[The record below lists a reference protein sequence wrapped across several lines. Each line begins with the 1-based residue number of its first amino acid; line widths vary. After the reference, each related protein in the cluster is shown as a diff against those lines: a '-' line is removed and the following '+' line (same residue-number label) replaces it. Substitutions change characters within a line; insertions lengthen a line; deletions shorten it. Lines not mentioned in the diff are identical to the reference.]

1 MPVSLK
7 AANMRTHEYYK
18 SREQTYLKHFFLERY
33 LERVGFNIC
42 SFKEEFVYV
51 DGFSGPWKSTDEK
64 FEDTSF
70 MIAIQ
75 ELRKVR
81 EGVAKLGRKPPK
93 IRCLFIEKGP
103 GAYREL
109 NKAIEGVTDIEVEAI
124 QGEFEEVIP
133 AVLKFIGTSFSLVFI
148 DPTGWTGFGLER
160 ITPLLKH
167 RPGEVIINFMFDYIN
182 RHFGVCFDEL
192 FGGAGWTPE
201 MSESETVQLYCERV
215 KAAGGFDFVTSTC
228 ILNPTKDRTYFHLI
242 YGTRHWKGVYEF
254 RKVEKQFVDEQE
266 RVRTTAKQASRIDR
280 TGQNELFAA
289 IEVLLDAPSYEM
301 EKESQLRSALDIL
314 RSLLSA
320 RNNIGYKEFMPRL
333 LELPLVWES
342 DVNEMVMKLRGKEL
356 EVDGL
361 KPKERT
367 LKREHILRK
376 LTAS

>member
-1 MPVSLK
+1 MKTP
-7 AANMRTHEYYK
+7 EYYK
-18 SREQTYLKHFFLERY
+18 NREQTYLKHFFLERY

-42 SFKEEFVYV
+42 SFKDEFVYV
-51 DGFSGPWKSTDEK
+51 DGFSGPWKSTAEK

-81 EGVAKLGRKPPK
+81 EGVAKAGKRPPK
-93 IRCLFIEKGP
+93 IRCLFIEKDP

-109 NKAIEGVTDIEVEAI
+109 KKAVEGITDIEVEVI

-133 AVLKFIGTSFSLVFI
+133 DVVKFIGTSFSLVFI

-215 KAAGGFDFVTSTC
+215 KAAGNFDFVTSTR

-254 RKVEKQFVDEQE
+254 RKVEKRFVDEQE

-280 TGQNELFAA
+280 TGQTELFAA
-289 IEVLLDAPSYEM
+289 TEIVSDAPSYER
-301 EKESQLRSALDIL
+301 EKESQLKSALDRL
-314 RSLLSA
+314 RELLNS
-320 RNNIGYKEFMPRL
+320 RGSIGYKEFMPLL

-342 DVNEMVMKLRGKEL
+342 DVNEMVMNLRAKEL
-356 EVDGL
+356 EVEGL

-367 LKREHILRK
+367 LKREHILRR
-376 LTAS
+376 LNVSE